1 MKQKHSRQDKQSNAF
16 KWERKQDMP
25 KTEVLSRVAARPV
38 FVNDEVEK
46 IKNAD
51 PHMINLGPG
60 MSNFGAETFKLLR
73 SNNLNQYAVQ

>member
-1 MKQKHSRQDKQSNAF
+1 M
-16 KWERKQDMP
+16 
-25 KTEVLSRVAARPV
+25 LSRVAARPV

-51 PHMINLGPG
+51 PYMINLGPG

-73 SNNLNQYAVQ
+73 SNNLNQYAVQQRRLAADQAAKEEEKATLKYRQEFFD

>member
-1 MKQKHSRQDKQSNAF
+1 
-16 KWERKQDMP
+16 
-25 KTEVLSRVAARPV
+25 VLSRVAARPV